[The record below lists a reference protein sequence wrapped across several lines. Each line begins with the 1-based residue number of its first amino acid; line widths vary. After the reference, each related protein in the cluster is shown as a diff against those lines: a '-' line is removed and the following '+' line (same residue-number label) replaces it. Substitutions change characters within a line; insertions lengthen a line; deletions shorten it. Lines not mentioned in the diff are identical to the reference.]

1 MTMTER
7 LLEATKEIWDGY
19 NETPFVK
26 GIADGSLDHEKF
38 KYYMIQDY
46 LYLLDYTKV
55 FSIGTA
61 KAKNLDAMRL
71 FAGYTHSI
79 LDGEMDIHRAYMT
92 RLGIAKEEAEQTPVA
107 LDNLSYTSYM
117 LRVAYEE
124 GEAAKKI
131 LAEYPAADKHE
142 FYGEWVSGYASDS
155 YHEDNEVLADL
166 MNRLTED
173 YSEKRKQ
180 HLVDIFTACSRYEAA
195 FWDMAWEMRQ

>member
-38 KYYMIQDY
+38 KYYMMQDY

-71 FAGYTHSI
+71 FAGYIHSI

-92 RLGIAKEEAEQTPVA
+92 RLGIAKERRSRHRSLLIICPIPPICFVSLTRKERRR
-107 LDNLSYTSYM
+107 SWRRSF
-117 LRVAYEE
+117 
-124 GEAAKKI
+124 
-131 LAEYPAADKHE
+131 PA
-142 FYGEWVSGYASDS
+142 
-155 YHEDNEVLADL
+155 
-166 MNRLTED
+166 R
-173 YSEKRKQ
+173 
-180 HLVDIFTACSRYEAA
+180 
-195 FWDMAWEMRQ
+195 

>member
-1 MTMTER
+1 MPWEQPRQKT
-7 LLEATKEIWDGY
+7 
-19 NETPFVK
+19 
-26 GIADGSLDHEKF
+26 
-38 KYYMIQDY
+38 Y
-46 LYLLDYTKV
+46 LYLLDYAKV

-124 GEAAKKI
+124 GGHGGDPFLRVE
-131 LAEYPAADKHE
+131 L
-142 FYGEWVSGYASDS
+142 
-155 YHEDNEVLADL
+155 
-166 MNRLTED
+166 
-173 YSEKRKQ
+173 
-180 HLVDIFTACSRYEAA
+180 
-195 FWDMAWEMRQ
+195 